1 MIRRPWRSLLLWFVC
16 LTLLVNLGL
25 AASPFRYWAAF
36 ALLWVL
42 PGIAWSALLT
52 DRHHRLTVEALVI
65 GSGMGMGT
73 VALLTLLLLY
83 VPGPFPSVALAV
95 AVNGL
100 ILALI
105 LLTAR
110 SSGVQVTLDLD
121 GRALFLLALA
131 VVLAALLR
139 FTHLGYSEFQGD
151 EATIMMRAARAISGD
166 DAQLFYHQK
175 GPIEVLIPT
184 ATWALSGVINE
195 WQARLPFAFAGLV
208 GVAAVYL
215 IGRRWLSEQAGL
227 IGALLVAIN
236 GYFVGFGRIVQY
248 QSVVL
253 PMTSLGLLALWRW
266 TEGRKSKWLTI
277 GASLLAFGLLAHYD
291 AGLALPAA
299 AYLVGRGLWLAQQ
312 SPQRAS
318 DASSASLRSVV
329 NAAASGFIILA
340 LFYVPFVLH
349 PNFSKTLGYLG
360 GARLGAGRLLYNNLL
375 SSLRLGTFY
384 NSTYYLLVLAFLVVS
399 ASLLSLQSLSLAVIP
414 VGCYLLSAILPGI
427 WTGPILAILLLA
439 VLFLSSPSVPRAAW
453 LWFGAPFLFYYFLV
467 WDPRTHVLNAVP
479 GAALLAAF
487 AVDTVVDRL
496 PRSVRRVVTVF
507 LAAIFLFLAYYPYL
521 MFVRHNPE
529 IKRTWPDSQPA
540 LYWRPDIDVPR
551 FGYFGF
557 PYQAGWKA
565 AGLLVQQGAL
575 EGVYGSNEER
585 EITEWYMRGAERTHC
600 PGPEWYLVAEA
611 VQDEVR
617 VPDSDIESA
626 YDLWGRVQVSGKTK
640 LRIYHRRPVAA
651 SPNTY
656 VADAADF
663 DARTSPE
670 NVVRSPPATYAPAGH
685 TLAHKI
691 RLLGYQVD
699 TKEAHPGG
707 SISLVL
713 YWSALTPI
721 ERNYQVFTHLYDG
734 ELWGQHDGTPGC
746 AMEPT
751 TLWEPGRVVRDE
763 HVIPIALSTPTGDIP
778 LLVGMYSL
786 DTERRLPV
794 EGPDG
799 EPLGGAIHLATV
811 RIQ

>member
-1 MIRRPWRSLLLWFVC
+1 MIRRPWRSLLLWLVGF
-16 LTLLVNLGL
+16 TLLVNLGL
-25 AASPFRYWAAF
+25 AVLPLRYWAAF
-36 ALLWVL
+36 ALLWIL
-42 PGIAWSALLT
+42 PGVAWSALLT
-52 DRHHRLTVEALVI
+52 DRHNRLTFEGLVT
-65 GSGMGMGT
+65 GWGMGMGT
-73 VALLTLLLLY
+73 VALLTLLLHY
-83 VPGPFPSVALAV
+83 VPGPFPAIALAV
-95 AVNGL
+95 AVN
-100 ILALI
+100 ALI
-105 LLTAR
+105 LILTLLTFW
-110 SSGVQVTLDLD
+110 SSGAQFTLDLD
-121 GRALFLLALA
+121 GRALCLLALV

-195 WQARLPFAFAGLV
+195 WQARFPFATAGLV

-215 IGRRWLSEQAGL
+215 IGRRWLGEREGL
-227 IGALLVAIN
+227 VAALLVAIN

-253 PMTSLGLLALWRW
+253 AMTSLGLLALWRW
-266 TEGRKSKWLTI
+266 SEGRQSKWLTT

-312 SPQRAS
+312 PSERAS
-318 DASSASLRSVV
+318 GGSSVSLRSVV
-329 NAAASGFIILA
+329 TAGASAVTILA

-375 SSLRLGTFY
+375 PSLRLGTFY
-384 NSTYYLLVLAFLVVS
+384 NSTYYLIVLAFLIVS
-399 ASLLSLQSLSLAVIP
+399 ASLLSLQSLRLGLIP
-414 VGCYLLSAILPGI
+414 VGCYLLAAILPAV
-427 WTGPILAILLLA
+427 WTGPILAVLLLA
-439 VLFLSSPSVPRAAW
+439 ILFLSDASVSRAAW

-467 WDPRTHVLNAVP
+467 WDPRTHVLNAFP

-487 AVDTVVDRL
+487 VVDTVLALV
-496 PRSVRRVVTVF
+496 PRSIRRFVGVF
-507 LAAIFLFLAYYPYL
+507 LVATSLFLAYYPYL

-529 IKRTWPDSQPA
+529 IKRTWPDNKPA

-557 PYQAGWKA
+557 PYRAGWKA

-575 EGVYGSNEER
+575 EGVYASNEER
-585 EITEWYMRGAERTHC
+585 EITDWYMRGAERTYC
-600 PGPEWYLVAEA
+600 PDPEWYLVAET
-611 VQDEVR
+611 VQDEV
-617 VPDSDIESA
+617 PIPESDIESA

-640 LRIYHRRPVAA
+640 LRTYHREPVTA
-651 SPNTY
+651 SPATY
-656 VADAADF
+656 VVNASDF
-663 DARTSPE
+663 DARTLPE
-670 NVVRSPPATYAPAGH
+670 NVVKSAPSDYAPAGH
-685 TLAHKI
+685 TLARRI
-691 RLLGYQVD
+691 RLLGYRVD
-699 TKEAHPGG
+699 TSEARPGG

-713 YWSALTPI
+713 YWSALTPL

-734 ELWGQHDGTPGC
+734 ELWGQHDGAPGC

-763 HVIPIALSTPTGDIP
+763 HVIPVAPSTPPSDVP

-786 DTERRLPV
+786 DTRQRLPV
-794 EGPDG
+794 EGPGG
-799 EPLGGAIHLATV
+799 EPLGDAIRLATV
-811 RIQ
+811 RIE